1 MSKQRRSKEV
11 TEKQLRD
18 QFKNEYDLTFEA
30 LYEMDSQTL
39 SDPSSVKDSMIGYA
53 EQIGVTVKEWK
64 SRIG

>member
-18 QFKNEYDLTFEA
+18 QFKNEYGLTFEA
-30 LYEMDSQTL
+30 LYEMTL
-39 SDPSSVKDSMIGYA
+39 SDPSSVKDEMMGYA

-64 SRIG
+64 SRSM